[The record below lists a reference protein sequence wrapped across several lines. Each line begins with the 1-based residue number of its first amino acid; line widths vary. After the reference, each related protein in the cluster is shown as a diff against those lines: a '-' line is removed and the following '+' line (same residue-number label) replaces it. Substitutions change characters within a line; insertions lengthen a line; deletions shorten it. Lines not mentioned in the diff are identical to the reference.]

1 MRLYDYMRK
10 QGTDED
16 ETKFRL
22 LRLKLVKEKTQHDQ
36 LVDKVADKYEMD
48 KESILSL
55 RELLNADLKKKGFRG
70 QEIFDF
76 VLDEGEDI
84 EEIKLE
90 KRKKDLLRKR
100 HFELEGELAQIKSR
114 FEKKLREANDL

>member
-22 LRLKLVKEKTQHDQ
+22 LKLRLVKEKTQHDQ
-36 LVDKVADKYEMD
+36 LVDKVAEKHELDKD
-48 KESILSL
+48 SIIAL
-55 RELLNADLKKKGFRG
+55 RELLNKDLKMKGYRG
-70 QEIFDF
+70 KEIFDF

-84 EEIKLE
+84 ENIKLE
-90 KRKKDLLRKR
+90 KRKKNLLRKR
-100 HFELEGELAQIKSR
+100 HLELEGELAQIKSR
-114 FEKKLREANDL
+114 FEKKLRQINDL

>member
-22 LRLKLVKEKTQHDQ
+22 LRLRLVKEKTQHDQ
-36 LVDKVADKYEMD
+36 LVDKVAEKYEMD

-70 QEIFDF
+70 QEMFDF
-76 VLDEGEDI
+76 VLEEGEDI

-100 HFELEGELAQIKSR
+100 HFELEGELALIKSR

>member
-16 ETKFRL
+16 ETRFRL
-22 LRLKLVKEKTQHDQ
+22 LRLRLVKEKTQHDQ

-70 QEIFDF
+70 QEMFDF

>member
-16 ETKFRL
+16 ETRFRL
-22 LRLKLVKEKTQHDQ
+22 LRLRLVKEKTQHDQ
-36 LVDKVADKYEMD
+36 IVDKVADKYELD
-48 KESILSL
+48 KDGIISL
-55 RELLNADLKKKGFRG
+55 RELLNKDLKRKGYRG
-70 QEIFDF
+70 SEMFDF

-84 EEIKLE
+84 EDIKLE

-100 HFELEGELAQIKSR
+100 HLELEGELAQIKSR

>member
-16 ETKFRL
+16 ETRFRL
-22 LRLKLVKEKTQHDQ
+22 LRLRLVKEKTQHDQ
-36 LVDKVADKYEMD
+36 IVDKVAEKHDLDKN
-48 KESILSL
+48 SIISL
-55 RELLNADLKKKGFRG
+55 RELLNKDLKRKGYRG
-70 QEIFDF
+70 DEIFDF

-84 EEIKLE
+84 EDIKLE

-100 HFELEGELAQIKSR
+100 HLELEGELAQIKSR

>member
-16 ETKFRL
+16 ETRFRL
-22 LRLKLVKEKTQHDQ
+22 LRLRLVKEKTQHDQ
-36 LVDKVADKYEMD
+36 LVDKVADKYEMNKD
-48 KESILSL
+48 SILSL

-70 QEIFDF
+70 QEMFDF

>member
-1 MRLYDYMRK
+1 MRK

-22 LRLKLVKEKTQHDQ
+22 LRLRLVKEKTQHDQ

-48 KESILSL
+48 KDSILSL
-55 RELLNADLKKKGFRG
+55 RELLNQDLKKKGFRG

-76 VLDEGEDI
+76 VLEEGEDL
-84 EEIKLE
+84 EEIKLD

-114 FEKKLREANDL
+114 FEKKLRETNDL